1 MAATAVTD
9 AKAFSA
15 TEALDGKLVD
25 IIASSPN
32 DLLSK
37 LNGRTIT
44 RFDGST
50 VQLALSH
57 PVLQPVEMTGREKF
71 LSRIVEPD
79 VFFILLIVGALGLY
93 TEFTHPGVFAPGV
106 IGAIALL
113 LALFAMHML
122 PVNLTGLLLI
132 GLALGLFILEAKFP
146 THGVLGVGGV
156 ASMVLGALLLV
167 RSPLTGMGVSF
178 AAALAVALPFGL
190 IVIILMRA
198 VLRSRGWKQA
208 AGKEELIGEE
218 GEVVEPVGGT
228 EPSAGAGLVRV
239 HGELWRAATPAGE
252 NIPKGARVRVRKVD
266 GLTIQ
271 VEMVGAAAVGVFV
284 GGVSEEAAMNLD
296 FPEVLMLGVVVIFL
310 FWIFNSI
317 YVIKEWERGV
327 VLRLGR
333 MLPNAKGAGLQL
345 VLYPIDK
352 LTRISLRIE
361 TLDVPPQDVI
371 TRDNV
376 SVKVNAVCYFRVVDA
391 NLALSQ
397 VQNYLY
403 ATSQLAQT
411 TLRSLVGQFEL
422 DAILSEREKVNAKLQ
437 QILDQDTESW
447 GIKVTKVEVKQV
459 DIPENMQRAIAKQ
472 AEAERE
478 RRAKIIHAEG
488 EFEASQKLADAAEVL
503 EKQPAAI
510 QLRYLQTLTEI
521 GVEKNTTIV
530 FPLPVDIISQWVKAF
545 AEKK

>member
-1 MAATAVTD
+1 
-9 AKAFSA
+9 
-15 TEALDGKLVD
+15 
-25 IIASSPN
+25 
-32 DLLSK
+32 
-37 LNGRTIT
+37 
-44 RFDGST
+44 
-50 VQLALSH
+50 
-57 PVLQPVEMTGREKF
+57 
-71 LSRIVEPD
+71 
-79 VFFILLIVGALGLY
+79 
-93 TEFTHPGVFAPGV
+93 
-106 IGAIALL
+106 
-113 LALFAMHML
+113 
-122 PVNLTGLLLI
+122 
-132 GLALGLFILEAKFP
+132 
-146 THGVLGVGGV
+146 
-156 ASMVLGALLLV
+156 
-167 RSPLTGMGVSF
+167 
-178 AAALAVALPFGL
+178 
-190 IVIILMRA
+190 
-198 VLRSRGWKQA
+198 
-208 AGKEELIGEE
+208 
-218 GEVVEPVGGT
+218 
-228 EPSAGAGLVRV
+228 
-239 HGELWRAATPAGE
+239 
-252 NIPKGARVRVRKVD
+252 
-266 GLTIQ
+266 
-271 VEMVGAAAVGVFV
+271 
-284 GGVSEEAAMNLD
+284 MNLD
-296 FPEVLMLGVVVIFL
+296 FISIVMIGFVLIFL

-345 VLYPIDK
+345 VLYPI
-352 LTRISLRIE
+352 
-361 TLDVPPQDVI
+361 
-371 TRDNV
+371 DNV

-422 DAILSEREKVNAKLQ
+422 DSILSEREKVNAKLQ

-488 EFEASQKLADAAEVL
+488 EFEASAKLADAAEIL